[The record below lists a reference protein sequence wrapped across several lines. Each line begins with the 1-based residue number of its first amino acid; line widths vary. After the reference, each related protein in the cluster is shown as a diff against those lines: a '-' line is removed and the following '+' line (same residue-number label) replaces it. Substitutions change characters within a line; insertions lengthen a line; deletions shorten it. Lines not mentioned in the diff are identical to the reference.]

1 MTDKIFKSHLQE
13 RIKSYKWGESGEKRP
28 KTYKIET
35 DVARIA
41 SRRESKMKSEKRMLL
56 QRNNRI
62 GGTRVKKNCQG
73 EDNNDKYDDY
83 DRRQ

>member
-1 MTDKIFKSHLQE
+1 M
-13 RIKSYKWGESGEKRP
+13 EKRP

-41 SRRESKMKSEKRMLL
+41 SSRENKMKSEKRMLL
-56 QRNNRI
+56 QRKNRI
-62 GGTRVKKNCQG
+62 GGTSVKKNCQG
-73 EDNNDKYDDY
+73 ENNNDNYDDDY